1 MKKILF
7 VLFLLVG
14 ALVIYI
20 NREQII
26 KTIIN
31 SVIESKE
38 VNLEYKNSYYLK
50 YNFKYVDELETF
62 KIKNKEDLINL
73 YYTVIDNGNEIF
85 EFYCPEEY
93 KNCINDVT
101 DIANNPKE
109 LSVINGF
116 VHPYNSFDTVETV
129 YNSLGQV
136 TLTIK
141 KTYNYND
148 INKLNEKVEEI
159 VKNEVKDEK
168 NTKKIIRIIHD
179 YIVKNTKYDKER
191 SDHNIIKYQ
200 SNTAMGVFFEGYGIC
215 SGYADAMAILL
226 NYYDIPNFKVASEN
240 HVWNAVYIE
249 GKWLHLD
256 LTWDDPIVSTGEDII
271 DDTYFLIT
279 TEQLKKLE
287 DSQHHFDE
295 NVYQELVNK

>member
-73 YYTVIDNGNEIF
+73 YYTVINNGNEIF

>member
-73 YYTVIDNGNEIF
+73 YYTVINNGNEIF

-295 NVYQELVNK
+295 NIYQELITQ

>member
-1 MKKILF
+1 MRKFLF
-7 VLFLLVG
+7 VLFLLIG
-14 ALVIYI
+14 ALAIYI

-31 SVIESKE
+31 NVIESKE

-50 YNFKYVDELETF
+50 YNFKYVDELENF

-73 YYTVIDNGNEIF
+73 YYTVINNGNEIF

-101 DIANNPKE
+101 EIANNPKE

-148 INKLNEKVEEI
+148 IVRLNEKIDEI
-159 VKNEVKDEK
+159 VKNQVKNEK
-168 NTKKIIRIIHD
+168 NTKKIIKIIHD
-179 YIVKNTKYDKER
+179 YIIEHTKYDKER

-200 SNTAMGVFFEGYGIC
+200 SNTAIGVFFEGYGIC
-215 SGYADAMAILL
+215 SGYADAMALFL
-226 NYYDIPNFKVASEN
+226 NYYDIPNYKVASEN
-240 HVWNAVYIE
+240 HVWNAVYID

-256 LTWDDPIVSTGEDII
+256 LTWDDPIISTGEDIL
-271 DDTYFLIT
+271 DDSYFLIT

-295 NVYQELVNK
+295 TVYQELVNK